1 MLISEKISAASGAR
15 AFVPLASSPFSW
27 FEGGLKKWELRKYGR
42 QYTERHIWV
51 GKRVELRHGYR
62 SNRSLW
68 GTVSDTVSASSVSDF
83 FSRVDYRTVIPVAT
97 SLGEACRIA
106 EEILNIPENTESHL
120 FGFRIELDK

>member
-1 MLISEKISAASGAR
+1 MLISENNNAASSTR

-27 FEGGLKKWELRKYGR
+27 FEEGLKEWELRKYGR

-62 SNRSLW
+62 SSRSLW

-83 FSRVDYRTVIPVAT
+83 FSRIDYRTVIPVAT
-97 SLGEACRIA
+97 SLNEACRIA
-106 EEILNIPENTESHL
+106 EEILNIPQNTESHL
-120 FGFRIELDK
+120 FAFRIELDK